1 MKNSSNPEVKKYAY
15 RLAKSDG
22 SFDTLLGMG
31 CMVLLEKSSLNV
43 LEELLKG
50 YPEDFSQN
58 LGDLLIEAFR
68 IILDFWRGSE
78 LQIGIDYDEV
88 CEYDMMAVFEHILTQ
103 VPIYYQNGGNSVTN
117 EEFLHELWILGT
129 DVVVPDETRIK
140 ALELAEKYLT
150 FDKRV
155 KEMLETLRR
164 GEVVSSE

>member
-1 MKNSSNPEVKKYAY
+1 MVELHMVTRFLQMKNSSNPEVKKYAY

-88 CEYDMMAVFEHILTQ
+88 CEYDMMAVFEHILTKFQ
-103 VPIYYQNGGNSVTN
+103 YITKM
-117 EEFLHELWILGT
+117 E
-129 DVVVPDETRIK
+129 
-140 ALELAEKYLT
+140 
-150 FDKRV
+150 
-155 KEMLETLRR
+155 ETLSLMRNSYTNY
-164 GEVVSSE
+164 GF